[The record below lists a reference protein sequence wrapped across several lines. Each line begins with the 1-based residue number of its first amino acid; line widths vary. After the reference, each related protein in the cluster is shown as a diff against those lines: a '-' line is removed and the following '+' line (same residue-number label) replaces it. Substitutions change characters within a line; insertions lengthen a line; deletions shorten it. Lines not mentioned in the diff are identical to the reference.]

1 LANPR
6 EYLRDSPTSRSSA
19 FIFTL
24 GLHLLIFFAMIWVKI
39 DIDASQKGNSV
50 PQKTDD
56 NSKLQNIEL
65 ETQPIDDRVLDKNDH
80 VLKSIKTAISQD
92 SSRSVLSKL
101 QSQASIP
108 EFIKGNP
115 DQNKTGNQ
123 SEEKV
128 VKQIPSNEKI
138 YSTNIFTAILQSSD
152 WDWLL
157 KPEINDQ
164 SGEHGM
170 IEFDILIDQNG
181 NMIEATAV
189 KWTVNAPLVRLYEK
203 GLQQT
208 RYYATPNHSV
218 NGNTK
223 SKVVFKIR

>member
-19 FIFTL
+19 LIFTL

-39 DIDASQKGNSV
+39 DIDASQKGNTV

-56 NSKLQNIEL
+56 NTKLQNIEL
-65 ETQPIDDRVLDKNDH
+65 ETQPIEDRLLNKNEDI
-80 VLKSIKTAISQD
+80 LKSIKTAISQD
-92 SSRSVLSKL
+92 SSRSLFSKL
-101 QSQASIP
+101 KDKPSIP
-108 EFIKGNP
+108 DFMRGSF
-115 DQNKTGNQ
+115 DQNKTPNK

-128 VKQIPSNEKI
+128 VKQSPSNEKI
-138 YSTNIFTAILQSSD
+138 YSTNIFTAILQSAD